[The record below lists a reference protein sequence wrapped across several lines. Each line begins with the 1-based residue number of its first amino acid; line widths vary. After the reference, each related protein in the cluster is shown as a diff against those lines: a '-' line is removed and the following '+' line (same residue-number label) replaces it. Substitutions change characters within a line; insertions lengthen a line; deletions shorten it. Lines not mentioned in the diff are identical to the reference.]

1 MTPCPSVKTVPP
13 QCGTT
18 CPSNATID
26 YALDKVKGKSAYG
39 IKGVEQIKQEIMT
52 HGTVTAA
59 FTVYEDLLTYTSGVY
74 QLLVNSWSNLCDD
87 QGTFKILMDDC
98 GIIDL
103 KHAGSIGTQ
112 TTATKN
118 AQNND
123 PKVISYSNN
132 LKTFDQT

>member
-1 MTPCPSVKTVPP
+1 MSCYGVGPTFDAIKNELFTYESV
-13 QCGTT
+13 
-18 CPSNATID
+18 N
-26 YALDKVKGKSAYG
+26 
-39 IKGVEQIKQEIMT
+39 
-52 HGTVTAA
+52 AA

-74 QLLVNSWSNLCDD
+74 KLLVNSWSNLWDD